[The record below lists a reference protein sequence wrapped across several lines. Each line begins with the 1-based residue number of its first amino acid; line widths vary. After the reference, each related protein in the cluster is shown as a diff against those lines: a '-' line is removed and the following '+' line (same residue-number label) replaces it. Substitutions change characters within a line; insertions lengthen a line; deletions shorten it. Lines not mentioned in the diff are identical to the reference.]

1 MLGSLITY
9 LIPVFVLGGLL
20 ASLAVFALLS
30 RIQGGKY
37 VRPLAN
43 LLVRTPVVGGWMKK
57 ASRAALERQNP
68 ELASAIRKLERA
80 GVARDP
86 MRAQK
91 AMSTLTAAE
100 RQAYLDAAGEQG
112 SFDTPQNRAMRRQ
125 YARTKK
131 K

>member
-1 MLGSLITY
+1 MTY
-9 LIPVFVLGGLL
+9 LIPVFVLAGLL
-20 ASLAVFALLS
+20 ALLVVFAVLS
-30 RIQGGKY
+30 RVRGGKY
-37 VRPLAN
+37 IRPLAN
-43 LLVRTPVVGGWMKK
+43 LLVRTPLLGKWMKR

-100 RQAYLDAAGEQG
+100 RKAYLKAAGEQG

-125 YARTKK
+125 YARAKK